1 MMKNTSK
8 LTFQNSAEKEL
19 SAELLLRRVIRE
31 HISDALNED
40 PKTESPGVED
50 PKTESPGVQE
60 LDPKAKEMLQ
70 TLADLKPS
78 SLKAFSDALIK
89 LASVLKN
96 HDIDAKAAQI
106 NTSELKNRWHELMA
120 IVAGLLSD
128 QKASSTEVAS
138 VSTRVGP

>member
-19 SAELLLRRVIRE
+19 SAERLLRRVIRE
-31 HISDALNED
+31 HISDALNEN
-40 PKTESPGVED
+40 PKTESPGV
-50 PKTESPGVQE
+50 KE

-70 TLADLKPS
+70 TLAEFEPS
-78 SLKAFSDALIK
+78 SLTAFSGGLIK

-120 IVAGLLSD
+120 IIAGLLSD
-128 QKASSTEVAS
+128 QKASSTEVTS
-138 VSTRVGP
+138 VSTRVGT